1 MSRWIRVGE
10 IVAPYGVRGWV
21 KVRAHTDPPQN
32 ILSYRPWRLE
42 RAGGALDLEVVE
54 GRVHGSGIVARF
66 QGVGDRDGAERLCGT
81 VITVPRAALPPAE
94 EGTYY
99 WADLIGLRVFTLTGQ
114 DLGVVTGLME
124 TGANDVL
131 IVQGERERL
140 VPFVVGPYVRSVR
153 LEAGRIEVDWDPDFS

>member
-1 MSRWIRVGE
+1 
-10 IVAPYGVRGWV
+10 
-21 KVRAHTDPPQN
+21 
-32 ILSYRPWRLE
+32 
-42 RAGGALDLEVVE
+42 
-54 GRVHGSGIVARF
+54 
-66 QGVGDRDGAERLCGT
+66 